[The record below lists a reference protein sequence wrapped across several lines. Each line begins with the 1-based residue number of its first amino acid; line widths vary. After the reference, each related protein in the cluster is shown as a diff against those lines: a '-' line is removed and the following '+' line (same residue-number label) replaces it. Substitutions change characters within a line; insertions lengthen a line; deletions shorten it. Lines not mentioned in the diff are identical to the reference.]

1 MGRPA
6 RCATIGWV
14 GSRRHASAWRSGHWY
29 ALVRSGHDPAWKRAP
44 SATKVRV
51 ARLRCWSAVRHSRA
65 GLHMRAPGA
74 VRARSDPNRALC
86 SRRPARDCDSPLS
99 ASYRLHWACINRT
112 HIECVGG
119 AAGQADAADEAW
131 RSCRGGAPSARGII
145 ESRLVADPRC
155 SAAVGTALW
164 CWMVLSRMPVDYR

>member
-86 SRRPARDCDSPLS
+86 SRRPARDCDSPLRPRTGCIGH
-99 ASYRLHWACINRT
+99 ASIGRT
-112 HIECVGG
+112 LSVGG

-131 RSCRGGAPSARGII
+131 RSCRCGAPSARGII

-164 CWMVLSRMPVDYR
+164 CWMVLSRMPVDSR